1 MSESISKLEEAA
13 VEKASTESTKTTERV
28 VRTRQLIQQELGNL
42 MKQKELDGI
51 SVDDIAEA
59 ATRAAQIA
67 DSKDSKESNGRLA
80 DIPEL
85 IPEKSVDP
93 RVLRTRKLLQQAL
106 VKLMKEKQFDTISVQ
121 DIAESATINRATFYD
136 HYPDKFALLECTVG
150 SRFNELLAERGV
162 TFNSSCTT
170 ALKAMVLGVCDFIAS
185 SQLLCSERP
194 GQMEPHMES
203 AVIAVVRRMLLEGLE
218 KHPSTTP
225 VSPQMIATTAS
236 WAMYGAAKEWAQTHN
251 RPASNEIVD
260 TVVTL
265 VSPLLALAEATPHT
279 TPA

>member
-1 MSESISKLEEAA
+1 MSQPIRKPEE
-13 VEKASTESTKTTERV
+13 TTTTERTPVKATDHRV
-28 VRTRQLIQQELGNL
+28 VRTRQLIQHELGNL
-42 MKQKELDGI
+42 LKQKELDVI

-59 ATRAAQIA
+59 ATRAAQI
-67 DSKDSKESNGRLA
+67 SESNGRLS

-85 IPEKSVDP
+85 MPERSVDP
-93 RVLRTRKLLQQAL
+93 RILRTRKLLQQAL
-106 VKLMKEKQFDTISVQ
+106 VQLMKEKQFDTISVQ

-162 TFNSSCTT
+162 TFNSSCTS

-218 KHPSTTP
+218 HHPSSAP

-236 WAMYGAAKEWAQTHN
+236 WAMYGAAKQWAQTPN
-251 RPASNEIVD
+251 RPPSHEIVD

-265 VSPLLALAEATPHT
+265 ISPLLALADTTPHPI
-279 TPA
+279 PA

>member
-1 MSESISKLEEAA
+1 MSQPINKLEEAA
-13 VEKASTESTKTTERV
+13 VEKAPAKTTERV
-28 VRTRQLIQQELGNL
+28 IRARQLIQQELGNL
-42 MKQKELDGI
+42 LKEKELDVI
-51 SVDDIAEA
+51 SVDDIAAA
-59 ATRAAQIA
+59 ATRATQIP
-67 DSKDSKESNGRLA
+67 ESNGKLT
-80 DIPEL
+80 DMPEL
-85 IPEKSVDP
+85 MPERSVDP
-93 RVLRTRKLLQQAL
+93 RILRTRKLLQQAL
-106 VKLMKEKQFDTISVQ
+106 VKLMKEKQFDAISVQ

-162 TFNSSCTT
+162 TFNSSCTS

-218 KHPSTTP
+218 KHPFNTP
-225 VSPQMIATTAS
+225 VSLKMIATTAS
-236 WAMYGAAKEWAQTHN
+236 WAIYGAAKEWAQTPNH
-251 RPASNEIVD
+251 PPSHEIVD

-265 VSPLLALAEATPHT
+265 VSPLLALADTTPH
-279 TPA
+279 PISA

>member
-1 MSESISKLEEAA
+1 MSQPISKPEE
-13 VEKASTESTKTTERV
+13 TTTERTPVKATDQRV

-42 MKQKELDGI
+42 LKQKELDVI

-59 ATRAAQIA
+59 ATRAAQI
-67 DSKDSKESNGRLA
+67 SVSNGRLS

-85 IPEKSVDP
+85 TPEKSVDP
-93 RVLRTRKLLQQAL
+93 RILRTRKLLQQAL

-162 TFNSSCTT
+162 TFNSSCTS

-218 KHPSTTP
+218 KHPSSAP

-236 WAMYGAAKEWAQTHN
+236 WAMYGAAKQWAQTPN
-251 RPASNEIVD
+251 RPPSHEIVD

-265 VSPLLALAEATPHT
+265 ISPLLALADTTPHPII
-279 TPA
+279 PA